1 MIVLFAMLMTGTIY
15 DARRFNFFFEI
26 HLHDKIFVKE
36 NQRGQSRMEN
46 PKKLAALGTHDT
58 ERSQQKT
65 KKPKTQHMK
74 LK

>member
-1 MIVLFAMLMTGTIY
+1 M
-15 DARRFNFFFEI
+15 
-26 HLHDKIFVKE
+26 HKIFVKE